1 MTKPRVKETDEG
13 IQGAFTVEIY
23 DRFQRGMRDRGWI
36 ETHALIKSGIQQGH
50 ALEVGPGPGYLGLEW
65 LKNTQ
70 KTSLTGLDI
79 SPDMIG
85 IAERNARDYGLSAR
99 AEYRH
104 SDGSKMPFEDSKFD
118 AVFSTGSLHE
128 WGDPCGT
135 FDEMWRILKPGGRIF
150 ISDLRR
156 DMPVLIKWFLWLGAS
171 PKEIRP
177 GLITSINAAYISEEL
192 EALIQGTEMAGCKV
206 AIDFIGLTLTGMK

>member
-1 MTKPRVKETDEG
+1 
-13 IQGAFTVEIY
+13 
-23 DRFQRGMRDRGWI
+23 
-36 ETHALIKSGIQQGH
+36 
-50 ALEVGPGPGYLGLEW
+50 
-65 LKNTQ
+65 
-70 KTSLTGLDI
+70 
-79 SPDMIG
+79 MIG

-135 FDEMWRILKPGGRIF
+135 LDEMWRILKPGGRIF

-156 DMPVLIKWFLWLGAS
+156 DMPRAHKVVLV
-171 PKEIRP
+171 
-177 GLITSINAAYISEEL
+177 
-192 EALIQGTEMAGCKV
+192 AGCQSKRDSPR
-206 AIDFIGLTLTGMK
+206 ADYLDQRRLYF